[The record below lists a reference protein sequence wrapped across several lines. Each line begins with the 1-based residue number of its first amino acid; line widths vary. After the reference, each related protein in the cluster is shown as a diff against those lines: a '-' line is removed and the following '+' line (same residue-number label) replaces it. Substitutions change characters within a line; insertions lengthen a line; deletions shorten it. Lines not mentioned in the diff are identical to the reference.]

1 MAKKKVTKKVVKT
14 TNEDAL
20 IDITNRLQ
28 DGIAVYIDELYS
40 LGDKMS
46 EEGRNVNG

>member
-1 MAKKKVTKKVVKT
+1 MAKKVAKKVVKT

-20 IDITNRLQ
+20 VDITNRLH
-28 DGIAVYIDELYS
+28 DSIVAYVDELYS
-40 LGDKMS
+40 LGDKMG